1 LQDILLPSTHSPVT
15 ASPAFTFTSTPP
27 LDIQESYEEQGISDM
42 EFNSMDMNWSL
53 SSEVTDQFLDLIS
66 SPLQSV
72 SEMGE
77 ISLTA
82 EPIVI

>member
-1 LQDILLPSTHSPVT
+1 
-15 ASPAFTFTSTPP
+15 
-27 LDIQESYEEQGISDM
+27 
-42 EFNSMDMNWSL
+42 MDMNWSL